1 MTQKI
6 VNHATRTE
14 AISNFTKDRY
24 VSRAYAEREWGRL
37 WSETWLFAGLEQDV
51 TSAGDYFVFEIGHE
65 SILVSRADDGRLG
78 AFYNVCQHR
87 GNRLVHSERGQA
99 DGFRCAYHAWTYNA
113 DGTIRSIP
121 DRNKFHLG
129 LPCQQTSL
137 KKLHVAVWEGLIFVS
152 MADTPPSL
160 ETFLGP
166 VVDLLAPY
174 RFRDMLITEDQTVHH
189 YCNWKTI
196 IDNFSELYHV
206 DYIHPQHQRFVDC
219 CNDQVDLFPYGHT
232 GVIVEG
238 ATVNP
243 RYPVPVEPTDI
254 LTEQLKNLD
263 LDPADFNNRVPDI
276 RRAVQLRKREIG
288 PARGYDYARFSDEQL
303 SDIWQFNLFP
313 NVIMSFTPESC
324 WILRPRPHPADPQQ
338 CYFDKITLT
347 LFPDSALQAAAAANG
362 KSGIAPGGREHEVT
376 HFMPGRDAKADYTR
390 PERDV
395 FDHHAILSGEK
406 SMTITIDQD
415 IELLGGVQAGMRSKG
430 FDRVWLNDDEIRV
443 QHFHNA
449 LDDLMEAP

>member
-6 VNHATRTE
+6 VNHSTMTDSIR
-14 AISNFTKDRY
+14 NFTKERY
-24 VSRAYAEREWGRL
+24 MSLPYFQREWERL
-37 WSETWLFAGLEQDV
+37 WMQTWLFAGLEQDV
-51 TSAGDYFVFEIGHE
+51 RDPGDYFVFEIGQE
-65 SILVSRADDGRLG
+65 SILVTRSQEGDLA

-87 GNRLVHSERGQA
+87 GNRLVQSERGNA
-99 DGFRCAYHAWTYNA
+99 DSFRCAYHAWTYNG
-113 DGTIRSIP
+113 DGTVKSIP

-129 LPCQQTSL
+129 LPCEQTSL
-137 KKLHVAVWEGLIFVS
+137 KPVHVDVWDGFVFVS
-152 MADTPPSL
+152 MADDPQPLT
-160 ETFLGP
+160 EFLGP
-166 VVDLLAPY
+166 VVDLLANY
-174 RFRDMLITEDQTVHH
+174 RFRDMLVTEDQTVHH
-189 YCNWKTI
+189 YCNWKAI

-219 CNDQVDLFPYGHT
+219 CNDQVDLFPNGHT

-243 RYPVPVEPTDI
+243 RYPIPSEPTDI

-263 LDPADFNNRVPDI
+263 LNPDDFNNRVPEI
-276 RRAVQLRKREIG
+276 RRAIQLRKREIG
-288 PARGYDYARFSDEQL
+288 AARGYDYDRFSDEQL

-313 NVIMSFTPESC
+313 NIILSFTPESC
-324 WILRPRPHPADPQQ
+324 WILRPRPHPTDPQQ

-347 LFPDSALQAAAAANG
+347 LFPDADLQAKVAANG
-362 KSGIAPGGREHEVT
+362 KAGIAPGGREHEVT
-376 HFMPGRDAKADYTR
+376 HFMPGRDATSGYAR
-390 PERDV
+390 PERDA
-395 FDHHAILSGEK
+395 FDHHAILNGEK

-415 IELLGGVQAGMRSKG
+415 IHLLGGVQAGMRSKG

-449 LDDLMEAP
+449 IDDVMEAH